1 MVEAT
6 REQAEDHPSEV
17 SDAELDSPLGID
29 DENLDANHDE
39 DATLHFHNINNII
52 NLATPRGFAACGLVT

>member
-17 SDAELDSPLGID
+17 SNAELDSPLGID

-39 DATLHFHNINNII
+39 DATLHFHNII
-52 NLATPRGFAACGLVT
+52 NLATPHGLQHVV